1 MLMKLQNWAL
11 ERGFGLWDLC
21 NRGWDHGS
29 TPGNAS
35 HEAMLSSAHTAGTLT
50 CSEHPTQGDSCG
62 LSPDKCCIK
71 RDQFDSADPLQP
83 LMQGLLGLT
92 GAAVRA
98 RRCLLSGSPGSSTS
112 NTLVHFPRQR
122 TQLLTSVGASLTQRL
137 LGCFYSFVLLA
148 APVGV
153 HGQGRGTGT
162 GTGTVSMGLPS
173 QNLAG
178 PTRQADPECWAR
190 QAVCRQ
196 GLVNPNLPQSEGYK

>member
-35 HEAMLSSAHTAGTLT
+35 HEVMLSSAHTAGTLT
-50 CSEHPTQGDSCG
+50 CSEHPAQGDRCV

-98 RRCLLSGSPGSSTS
+98 RRCLCWRAGGVQHFQHTCTFPKAKNTTPDFGRSLSDPEAFRMFLLLCFARSSC
-112 NTLVHFPRQR
+112 RR
-122 TQLLTSVGASLTQRL
+122 TWA
-137 LGCFYSFVLLA
+137 
-148 APVGV
+148 
-153 HGQGRGTGT
+153 GQGHT
-162 GTGTVSMGLPS
+162 GTGTVSVGLPS

-178 PTRQADPECWAR
+178 PTRQADPE
-190 QAVCRQ
+190 QAACRQ
-196 GLVNPNLPQSEGYK
+196 GLINPNLPQSEGYK

>member
-1 MLMKLQNWAL
+1 MLMKPQNWAL

-50 CSEHPTQGDSCG
+50 CSEHPAQGDSCG

-98 RRCLLSGSPGSSTS
+98 RRCLCWRAGGVQHFQHTCTFPKAKNTTPDFGRSLSDPEAFRMFLLLCFARSSCRRTWAGQGHGHRHRLHGSP
-112 NTLVHFPRQR
+112 FPKPCWPYKAGRPR
-122 TQLLTSVGASLTQRL
+122 A
-137 LGCFYSFVLLA
+137 GCL
-148 APVGV
+148 
-153 HGQGRGTGT
+153 Q
-162 GTGTVSMGLPS
+162 
-173 QNLAG
+173 AG
-178 PTRQADPECWAR
+178 PHKPKSAAI
-190 QAVCRQ
+190 
-196 GLVNPNLPQSEGYK
+196 